1 MSSPSCEWAEQSG
14 EETCLGSSFPPSPSI
29 SACGVVA
36 QAGLTLAGPV
46 SASDGWDYR
55 HILVMLDLITAFEWV
70 FLFEVFA
77 CSLPHGS

>member
-1 MSSPSCEWAEQSG
+1 MGRAELRRD
-14 EETCLGSSFPPSPSI
+14 CPCSSFPPSLSI

-36 QAGLTLAGPV
+36 QAGLTLAGTVP
-46 SASDGWDYR
+46 ASDGWDYR

-70 FLFEVFA
+70 FIFEVFA